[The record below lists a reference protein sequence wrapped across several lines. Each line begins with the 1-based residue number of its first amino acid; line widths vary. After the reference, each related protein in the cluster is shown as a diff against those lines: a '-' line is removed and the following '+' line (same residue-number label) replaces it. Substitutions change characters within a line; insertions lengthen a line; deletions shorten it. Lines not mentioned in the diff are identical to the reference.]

1 MSSPNSNSSSKC
13 GTLDA
18 INSTSFDP
26 DQYMHLL
33 VRSPTLMSN
42 LEALLQRHVEMAA
55 EIKNLDTDL
64 QISANTGH
72 ITFIVMK
79 SNIVGMEA
87 NMEQLL
93 KKIMSVRSRGAGV
106 NTRLFE
112 KREHTTFFVKFRLLA
127 IFVVASTDQT
137 NIDRLLPFMLGI
149 TIAMFF
155 TVLAIFIIVC
165 QYSCPTVF
173 LLIPLAW
180 LKVWYRGYFL
190 ASSRELT

>member
-93 KKIMSVRSRGAGV
+93 EKIMSVRSRSAGV

-112 KREHTTFFVKFRLLA
+112 KREHATFFVKFRLLA

>member
-33 VRSPTLMSN
+33 VHRSN
-42 LEALLQRHVEMAA
+42 LEGLLQRHVEMAA

-64 QISANTGH
+64 QMLVYENYNKFISVTDT
-72 ITFIVMK
+72 IKQMK

-93 KKIMSVRSRGAGV
+93 EKIMSVRSRSAGV

-112 KREHTTFFVKFRLLA
+112 KREHATFFVKFWHQLIRRISIDFFPSCWELPLPCSLLCLPSLSSYA
-127 IFVVASTDQT
+127 
-137 NIDRLLPFMLGI
+137 NIHVPL
-149 TIAMFF
+149 
-155 TVLAIFIIVC
+155 
-165 QYSCPTVF
+165 YSC
-173 LLIPLAW
+173 
-180 LKVWYRGYFL
+180 
-190 ASSRELT
+190 

>member
-1 MSSPNSNSSSKC
+1 
-13 GTLDA
+13 
-18 INSTSFDP
+18 
-26 DQYMHLL
+26 
-33 VRSPTLMSN
+33 
-42 LEALLQRHVEMAA
+42 
-55 EIKNLDTDL
+55 
-64 QISANTGH
+64 
-72 ITFIVMK
+72 MK

-93 KKIMSVRSRGAGV
+93 EKIMSVRSRGAGV

-112 KREHTTFFVKFRLLA
+112 KREHATFFVKFRLLA

>member
-33 VRSPTLMSN
+33 VHRSN
-42 LEALLQRHVEMAA
+42 LEGLLQRHVEMAA

-64 QISANTGH
+64 QI
-72 ITFIVMK
+72 MK

-93 KKIMSVRSRGAGV
+93 EKIMSVRSRSAGV

-112 KREHTTFFVKFRLLA
+112 KREHATFFVKFWLLA

>member
-33 VRSPTLMSN
+33 VHRSN
-42 LEALLQRHVEMAA
+42 LEGLLQRHVEMAA

-64 QISANTGH
+64 QI
-72 ITFIVMK
+72 MK

-93 KKIMSVRSRGAGV
+93 EKIMSVRSRSAGV

-112 KREHTTFFVKFRLLA
+112 KREHATFFVKFWLLA
-127 IFVVASTDQT
+127 IFVVVFIKALAVMFVGLKTTQT
-137 NIDRLLPFMLGI
+137 FFKQILHGI
-149 TIAMFF
+149 LHAPMSFF
-155 TVLAIFIIVC
+155 DTSPILEEF
-165 QYSCPTVF
+165 
-173 LLIPLAW
+173 
-180 LKVWYRGYFL
+180 
-190 ASSRELT
+190 

>member
-33 VRSPTLMSN
+33 VHRSN
-42 LEALLQRHVEMAA
+42 LEGLLQRHVEMAA

-64 QISANTGH
+64 QI
-72 ITFIVMK
+72 MK

-93 KKIMSVRSRGAGV
+93 EKIMSVRSRSAGV

-112 KREHTTFFVKFRLLA
+112 KREHATFFVKFWHQLIRRISIDFFPSCWELPLPCSLLCLPSLSSYA
-127 IFVVASTDQT
+127 
-137 NIDRLLPFMLGI
+137 NIHVPL
-149 TIAMFF
+149 
-155 TVLAIFIIVC
+155 
-165 QYSCPTVF
+165 YSC
-173 LLIPLAW
+173 
-180 LKVWYRGYFL
+180 
-190 ASSRELT
+190 